1 MSLFKK
7 KNTTPALIVL
17 LNDELKRAK
26 ERKVHHFYHILYD
39 NERDIAQKW
48 CQKNK
53 IYMEV
58 DHQTD
63 GNIFY
68 KFKF

>member
-7 KNTTPALIVL
+7 NKSIPVL
-17 LNDELKRAK
+17 YTLL
-26 ERKVHHFYHILYD
+26 D
-39 NERDIAQKW
+39 NELLCARNKGQHYFLYALFDNDRDLAQKW
-48 CQKNK
+48 CNKNK
-53 IYMEV
+53 VYMEA

>member
-7 KNTTPALIVL
+7 KNSTPTLHIL
-17 LNDELKRAK
+17 LDNELFRAK
-26 ERKVHHFYHILYD
+26 TKEQHYFFYALYD
-39 NERDIAQKW
+39 NERDLAQKW
-48 CQKNK
+48 CNKNK
-53 IYMEV
+53 VYMEV

>member
-7 KNTTPALIVL
+7 KSTPALYIL
-17 LNDELKRAK
+17 LNEELSRAK
-26 ERKVHHFYHILYD
+26 LKEQHYFLYALYN
-39 NERDIAQKW
+39 NERDLAQKW
-48 CQKNK
+48 CNKNHV
-53 IYMEV
+53 YMEV